1 MPSMFSIAAES
12 NPEKAP
18 DSWMNLSGKNIW
30 LSTSQ
35 RTADVE
41 KNKAILDNQ

>member
-18 DSWMNLSGKNIW
+18 ASWVKLSGKNIW
-30 LSTSQ
+30 LNTSQ
-35 RTADVE
+35 RTAAVE